1 MVAWVRSLGLWDT
14 VAQNAILRL
23 YFPYPR
29 SWTKVPLVL
38 FLLKELNFFSIRL
51 QQPALGKAGDQPLTV
66 EEALYVLGKNILG
79 KNVTDRLFPVAKT
92 LAKGMGHIGK

>member
-1 MVAWVRSLGLWDT
+1 MPSTKLAYKVRLELFTQHGYGLSSLCTLKAW
-14 VAQNAILRL
+14 
-23 YFPYPR
+23 
-29 SWTKVPLVL
+29 KVLI
-38 FLLKELNFFSIRL
+38 FFSIRL
-51 QQPALGKAGDQPLTV
+51 QQPAVGKAGDQPLTV